1 MQQEKPEPYGKN
13 LGDMWYND
21 IEDILEIYRSG
32 LITYHDAKDRLLTLG
47 LSKKEVREEVLGDPF
62 IR

>member
-1 MQQEKPEPYGKN
+1 MQQEKIEPYGKN

-21 IEDILEIYRSG
+21 IEDMIELYRSG
-32 LITYHDAKDRLLTLG
+32 LITYNDAKDRLLTLG